1 MQTRTEHLP
10 IAVRP
15 QVAHLVVVVILTVL
29 LALAL
34 PRFGLPYGRW
44 DWTVHSQPYATPTPS
59 ATTVATPSATTVTI
73 DAIADATLDEAVP
86 AENQGDLDAV
96 WVGQAEIQ
104 EPAARR
110 GLLRFD
116 LSSVPAG
123 ATIEHATLELY
134 LGSAANRK
142 DTKIAVF
149 GVLDAWAEGEVSW
162 DSAPA
167 LSGQLT
173 AAEVGSESGYY
184 AWDVTALAQGWHAGT
199 FANHGLLLRDT
210 DESTA
215 VLRGFFSREA
225 GTHTPRLVVTYT
237 QAPPR
242 PPTPTP
248 AATQPATS
256 TPTVTLTAA
265 LTPTPTSTPG
275 LGVCDPADPAAAC
288 SATLTAQAFVDH
300 RCDQAFILGVDRPIS
315 GATITVSM
323 ADGGPRT
330 AVTNENGYATFVQLR
345 APAGTTL
352 TVSIDYPPTGPDG
365 TAVVPCQGSPE
376 TVPLTAADFGFGQFK
391 YVLFRAQPAT
401 FGAP

>member
-1 MQTRTEHLP
+1 MQTRTRRLHIAFWPQIARL
-10 IAVRP
+10 IAV
-15 QVAHLVVVVILTVL
+15 VIPTVL
-29 LALAL
+29 LTLAL
-34 PRFGLPYGRW
+34 SRFGLPYGRW
-44 DWTVHSQPYATPTPS
+44 DWTVHSQPYVTPTPS
-59 ATTVATPSATTVTI
+59 TTTVTI

-96 WVGQAEIQ
+96 WTGQAGAQ
-104 EPAARR
+104 EQAARR
-110 GLLRFD
+110 GLLRFE
-116 LSSVPAG
+116 LNSVPAG

-149 GVLDAWAEGEVSW
+149 GVLDAWSEGEVSW
-162 DSAPA
+162 SSAPA
-167 LSGQLT
+167 LSAQLT
-173 AAEVGSESGYY
+173 AADVGSESDYY

-225 GTHTPRLVVTYT
+225 GINPPRMVVTYT
-237 QAPPR
+237 EAPPR
-242 PPTPTP
+242 PPTPTT

-256 TPTVTLTAA
+256 TPTVTLTA
-265 LTPTPTSTPG
+265 TPTPTPTPTPSSTPEF
-275 LGVCDPADPAAAC
+275 GVCDPADPAAAC

-315 GATITVSM
+315 GATVAVSV
-323 ADGGPRT
+323 ADGSQRT
-330 AVTNENGYATFVQLR
+330 AVTNENGYATFVQLQV
-345 APAGTTL
+345 PAGTTL
-352 TVSIDYPPTGPDG
+352 TVSIDYPPTGSDG

-376 TVPLTAADFGFGQFK
+376 TVPLTAGDFGFGQFK
-391 YVLFRAQPAT
+391 YVSFRAQPAA
-401 FGAP
+401 FGVP